1 MLEIIG
7 ILGGGAMGRGIAQVA
22 LQNNKSVIVYDVM
35 PNAAE
40 IITKH
45 LTVTF
50 DLLIGKAK
58 ITNDQKNEY
67 LANLKIVDS
76 MQKLADCDLIIEAI
90 IEDLQLKKTVFN
102 DLSKVLKSAAIV
114 CSNTS
119 SFSLTA
125 IASAYKDPSRCLGLH
140 FFNPAPVMPLV
151 EIIPAYQT
159 DPLLVE
165 QLKAEMTNWKKTP
178 VVAKDTPG
186 FIVNRIARPF
196 YSEALRIYEENLATK
211 EDIDLAMRQIGGFK
225 MGPFELMDFIG
236 HDVNFSVTN
245 SVWQATFYDPKYK
258 PSLSQQK
265 LVEAGF
271 LGRKTNRGFYTYGAD
286 SRVQNL
292 ESTPMEKLKPIF
304 DRIITVLI
312 NEAYDALYWQLADA
326 EDIELAMTK
335 GVNYPKGLL
344 AWGKEIGLENIKSRM
359 DALHNAYKEERYR
372 CSQYLSRYSG

>member
-40 IITKH
+40 IINKH
-45 LTVTF
+45 LTATF
-50 DLLIGKAK
+50 DFLMAKDK

-67 LANLKIVDS
+67 LGNLKIVDS
-76 MQKLADCDLIIEAI
+76 MEKLAECDLIIEAI
-90 IEDLQLKKTVFN
+90 IEDLQLKKTVFEG
-102 DLSKVLKSAAIV
+102 LSKVLKSDAIV

-119 SFSLTA
+119 SFSITA
-125 IASAYKDPSRCLGLH
+125 IASTYKVPSRCLGLH

-271 LGRKTNRGFYTYGAD
+271 LGRKSNRGFYTYGAD
-286 SRVQNL
+286 SNVQNL

-312 NEAYDALYWQLADA
+312 NEAYDALYWQLADP

>member
-1 MLEIIG
+1 
-7 ILGGGAMGRGIAQVA
+7 MGRGIAQVA

-40 IITKH
+40 IIIKH

-165 QLKAEMTNWKKTP
+165 QLKAEMTQWKKTP

-271 LGRKTNRGFYTYGAD
+271 LGRKSNRGFYTYGAD
-286 SRVQNL
+286 SNVQNL

-312 NEAYDALYWQLADA
+312 NEAYDALYWQLADP

>member
-40 IITKH
+40 IIIKH
-45 LTVTF
+45 LTATF
-50 DLLIGKAK
+50 DFLMAKDK

-67 LANLKIVDS
+67 LGNLKIVDS
-76 MQKLADCDLIIEAI
+76 IEKLAECDLIIEAI

-102 DLSKVLKSAAIV
+102 DLSKVLKSDAIV

-119 SFSLTA
+119 SFSITA
-125 IASAYKDPSRCLGLH
+125 IARAYKDPSRCLGLH

-165 QLKAEMTNWKKTP
+165 QLKAEMTQWKKTP

-271 LGRKTNRGFYTYGAD
+271 LGRKSNRGFYTYGAD
-286 SRVQNL
+286 SNVQNL

-312 NEAYDALYWQLADA
+312 NEAYDALYWQLADP